1 MNGDAKQITVG
12 LAMSNR
18 FTVEALDEL
27 YEGINLACEHYGVDI
42 VGGDTTSSTSG
53 LMISVTI
60 LGEVEKNKI
69 TYRFGAKTNDLV
81 VATGDLGA
89 AYLGLQLLKRE

>member
-27 YEGINLACEHYGVDI
+27 YAGIYLACEHYGVDL

-53 LMISVTI
+53 LMISVTV
-60 LGEVEKNKI
+60 L
-69 TYRFGAKTNDLV
+69 R
-81 VATGDLGA
+81 
-89 AYLGLQLLKRE
+89 